1 MLIRAQG
8 CIFAEY
14 KGFITPVYGGG
25 CAAAKLVK
33 APRVS
38 FFSLYDANAP
48 STGYLQKVYLYRES
62 SEILPLTSKLKAL
75 HLPTHVVIQPNAAN
89 GLSCPSMILAEQ
101 VTTINIAAL
110 IKKLGCLQRK
120 DLIRTGKARQAQSHF
135 PTE

>member
-1 MLIRAQG
+1 MRPLN

-25 CAAAKLVK
+25 CAAALLVK
-33 APRVS
+33 VPPGCR

-89 GLSCPSMILAEQ
+89 SLSCPSMILAKQ
-101 VTTINIAAL
+101 VTTINIAVL